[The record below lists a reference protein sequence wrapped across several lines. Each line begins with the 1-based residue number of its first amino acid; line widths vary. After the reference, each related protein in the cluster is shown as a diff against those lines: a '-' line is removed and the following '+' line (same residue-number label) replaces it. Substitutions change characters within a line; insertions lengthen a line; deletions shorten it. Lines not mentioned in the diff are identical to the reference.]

1 MPRGEWVA
9 RAAFRKTPRMIANF
23 EKVFGHPYAFPKY
36 AQTVVPDFTF
46 GGMENTSATTLF
58 DRMLDMPN
66 DSLDE
71 GYDMLIAHERRTS
84 GAISSP
90 AATGRRRGFTRG
102 SPPTRRSW
110 RARTA
115 PGGRTPISAGSSRC
129 SYLVEDGCEYR
140 RALVE
145 RRYEYPNDI
154 FDRHLYEKGALV
166 LHALRAALG
175 DDAWRRS
182 LKRYVRKHAF
192 GSVETADLRRA
203 CEDETGRN
211 LAWFFDQWVH
221 AGGHRD
227 RGVAEVGRTVPL
239 PHAHDR
245 PEAARGRGDAR
256 LPHPDDARGGAL
268 RTRGPRRRD
277 APDSSRSASGGRRS
291 RCRSSKPAT
300 SPSIPSTT

>member
-1 MPRGEWVA
+1 MA
-9 RAAFRKTPRMIANF
+9 REDGAGREDAD
-23 EKVFGHPYAFPKY
+23 FGRLE
-36 AQTVVPDFTF
+36 Q
-46 GGMENTSATTLF
+46 M
-58 DRMLDMPN
+58 
-66 DSLDE
+66 
-71 GYDMLIAHERRTS
+71 
-84 GAISSP
+84 
-90 AATGRRRGFTRG
+90 
-102 SPPTRRSW
+102 
-110 RARTA
+110 
-115 PGGRTPISAGSSRC
+115 C

-221 AGGHRD
+221 AGGHPEIEVLRRWD
-227 RGVAEVGRTVPL
+227 EPSRCLTLTIDQKQPEDEVTPVYRIPMTLEVALSGRGGRGGETRRIPLEVRERRQTIQVPL
-239 PHAHDR
+239 
-245 PEAARGRGDAR
+245 
-256 LPHPDDARGGAL
+256 L
-268 RTRGPRRRD
+268 
-277 APDSSRSASGGRRS
+277 AS
-291 RCRSSKPAT
+291 PAT